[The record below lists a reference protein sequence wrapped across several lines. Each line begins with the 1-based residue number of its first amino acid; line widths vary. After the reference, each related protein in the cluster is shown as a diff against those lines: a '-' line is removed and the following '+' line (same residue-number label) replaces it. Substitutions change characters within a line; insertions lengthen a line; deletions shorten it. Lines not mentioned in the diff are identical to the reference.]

1 MSLVARADVAEEQ
14 VAGAGEARAADPER
28 REPGEALTRD
38 WRAWQRERLA
48 AATAPHGPAALV
60 LTQWVAGA
68 EPREIAGLPGRWAA
82 VDGVLTATGFATGE
96 YLLPDGT
103 AATAPLRLGDPAV
116 TPGASPEAISGGA
129 VVRPFVREGVLA
141 VRVFDPEAPGL
152 VGLDAIDAFEPD
164 AEWIVPARFEP
175 NQRTVPVELADG
187 HRTLTETSGDLVF
200 ELAGAEHRL
209 AGALRGGAISVVFGD
224 ATNGIESYG
233 FRFLTVPA
241 PDAAGRTAVDFNR
254 AYLPPCAF
262 SDQFVCPLPAP
273 GNRLPVRIAAGERT
287 VRRREAAPVEAG
299 DADGAGDADEKARTR
314 RYRDVMGAF
323 PSGVTIVTTQ
333 GEDGPVG
340 FTCQSFYSV
349 SIDPPLVSFSIART
363 SKSLAAV
370 RASGRVVINFLGAAQ
385 RHLSAQFARSGTDKW
400 SGVAWTPA
408 ADNGSPVLDE
418 VTGWVAGD
426 IEREIEAGDH
436 LIFLVRV
443 SALHTAPDVEPLVFH
458 RGSYRELE
466 YMI

>member
-1 MSLVARADVAEEQ
+1 MRAGV
-14 VAGAGEARAADPER
+14 GA
-28 REPGEALTRD
+28 ALDLDLARD
-38 WRAWQRERLA
+38 WRVWQRERLA

-60 LTQWVAGA
+60 LTQWVTG
-68 EPREIAGLPGRWAA
+68 EDPREVAGLPGLWAA
-82 VDGVLTATGFATGE
+82 VGGVLTATEFVEGD
-96 YLLPDGT
+96 YLVPGGDPV
-103 AATAPLRLGDPAV
+103 AAPLRLGDPA
-116 TPGASPEAISGGA
+116 TAPGAYAEVTSGG
-129 VVRPFVREGVLA
+129 VLVRPFAREGVLA
-141 VRVFDPEAPGL
+141 VRVFDPEAPGR
-152 VGLDAIDAFEPD
+152 VGLEAIEAFEPD
-164 AEWIVPARFEP
+164 ESWVVPARFEP
-175 NQRTVPVELADG
+175 NRRTVPVELADG
-187 HRTLTETSGDLVF
+187 HRTLAETSGDLVF

-209 AGALRGGAISVVFGD
+209 AGVLRGGAISVVFGD
-224 ATNGIESYG
+224 ATNGVESYG
-233 FRFLTVPA
+233 FRFLTVPE
-241 PDAAGRTAVDFNR
+241 PDEAGCTAIDFNR

-262 SDQFVCPLPAP
+262 SDQFVCPLPAS
-273 GNRLPVRIAAGERT
+273 GNRLPVRIAAGERA
-287 VRRREAAPVEAG
+287 VRRREVAPAEA
-299 DADGAGDADEKARTR
+299 DNADGVGDADEEARTR

-333 GEDGPVG
+333 GENGPVG

-400 SGVAWTPA
+400 AGVAWTPA
-408 ADNGSPVLDE
+408 DDNGSPVLDE

-426 IEREIEAGDH
+426 VEREIEAGDH

-443 SALHTAPDVEPLVFH
+443 RALHTSPDVEPLVFH